1 MDVKNVFLNRIFEW
15 NLLENL
21 KVSKNQNSLIM
32 STKLMTLFD
41 GRQTLKD

>member
-21 KVSKNQNSLIM
+21 KVFKNQNSLIM
-32 STKLMTLFD
+32 STKLMTLF
-41 GRQTLKD
+41 GERQTLKD